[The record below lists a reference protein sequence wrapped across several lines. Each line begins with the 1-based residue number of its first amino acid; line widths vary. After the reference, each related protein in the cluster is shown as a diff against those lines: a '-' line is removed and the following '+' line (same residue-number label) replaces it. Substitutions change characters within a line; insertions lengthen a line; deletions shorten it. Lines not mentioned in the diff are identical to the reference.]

1 MMMTDRAV
9 SAMPGQNAET
19 INHGRGAIRMSHP
32 QPILRLPVVLSV
44 LYLGLSLAW
53 GQNNVLTQHNDNT
66 RSGLNPNEI
75 ILTPSNVNANTFGKL
90 FTQNVDGAIIGQP
103 LYASSVLMSD
113 GLIHNVVYVATQNN
127 TVYAFD
133 ADSTQGNNASPIW
146 SVSLDDGGT
155 PDPIADY
162 GCTGT
167 HYSEIGIM
175 GTPVIDPGVTTLYV
189 VAKTVTGTGENEV
202 RNFSLHALDVTNGTE
217 LLGGPV
223 VITGT
228 AQSGN
233 GSGTFN
239 PIFQM
244 QRPAL
249 LLQNGVVY
257 VGFGGNGCDEYAYN
271 GWLFAYN
278 SQTLQQEAAYLDT
291 PNGTRG
297 SFWQGGSGP
306 AVDEFGYIYAA
317 TANGTYDGPGGKN
330 DYGDS
335 VLKMT
340 WNGNVFGVDDYFTP
354 YNQLELAQ
362 QDLDLGSAG
371 PLILPDQPG
380 LYPHELVAG
389 GKQGTLY
396 LVNRDDMG
404 EYNPETDNVIQE
416 IPQAVVSELT
426 GVPTYWNS
434 SVYVAGEMDHVKQF
448 ALFNGL
454 LTDQPV
460 SETALTFTGFGP
472 ASTSL
477 TANGTTDGILWVIRH
492 TSPTLFAFDPTNL
505 ANEFY
510 DSTQAPK
517 LRDRMVP
524 VLRFV
529 TPTISNGKVYV
540 GGSSALEV
548 YGLLPAL
555 SIVSGNNQSGAEKT
569 VLPIP
574 LTIAATD
581 AYYSQPLAG
590 AVVTCDVAAGGVLS
604 PGKTQTTNSSGTV
617 TYTYELP
624 CKPEPVTIS
633 CTSPGY
639 LSTSFTETCTTG
651 SPASMSITS
660 GNNQTAPPSTPLA
673 EPFVVKVMDSHGY
686 GVSGVT
692 VNFTDNGAG
701 GAFSATSVTTSSGG
715 AATTQYTT
723 GPNAGKVTVTVS
735 TTGVKSVNLHVT
747 VQ

>member
-1 MMMTDRAV
+1 
-9 SAMPGQNAET
+9 
-19 INHGRGAIRMSHP
+19 
-32 QPILRLPVVLSV
+32 
-44 LYLGLSLAW
+44 
-53 GQNNVLTQHNDNT
+53 
-66 RSGLNPNEI
+66 
-75 ILTPSNVNANTFGKL
+75 
-90 FTQNVDGAIIGQP
+90 
-103 LYASSVLMSD
+103 
-113 GLIHNVVYVATQNN
+113 
-127 TVYAFD
+127 
-133 ADSTQGNNASPIW
+133 
-146 SVSLDDGGT
+146 
-155 PDPIADY
+155 
-162 GCTGT
+162 
-167 HYSEIGIM
+167 
-175 GTPVIDPGVTTLYV
+175 
-189 VAKTVTGTGENEV
+189 
-202 RNFSLHALDVTNGTE
+202 
-217 LLGGPV
+217 
-223 VITGT
+223 
-228 AQSGN
+228 
-233 GSGTFN
+233 
-239 PIFQM
+239 M

-249 LLQNGVVY
+249 LLQNGLVY

-317 TANGTYDGPGGKN
+317 TANGTYDGPGGEN

-340 WNGNVFGVDDYFTP
+340 WNGSVFGVDDYFTP

-396 LVNRDDMG
+396 LVNRDNMG

-477 TANGTTDGILWVIRH
+477 TANGTTKGILWVIRH

-548 YGLLPAL
+548 YGLLPSL

-590 AVVTCDVAAGGVLS
+590 AVVTCDVAAGGMLS
-604 PGKTQTTNSSGTV
+604 PDKTQTTNSSGTV

-624 CKPEPVTIS
+624 SKPEPVTIS

-639 LSTSFTETCTTG
+639 IGTSFTETCTTG

-660 GNNQTAPPSTPLA
+660 GNNQTSPPSTPLA
-673 EPFVVKVMDSHGY
+673 EPFVVKVRDSYGY

-701 GAFSATSVTTSSGG
+701 GAFSATSVTTSSAG

-723 GPNAGKVTVTVS
+723 GPNAGKVTVTAS
-735 TTGVKSVNLHVT
+735 TTGVKAVNLHVT